1 MRRTNDE
8 LVAGWGNLVNRTAT
22 LVAKNF
28 GEIPAPG
35 PLEPAD
41 TAVLAL
47 VDEAFATVGDLISR
61 HRQKQAIGEAMRAV
75 AEVNRYVSDR
85 APWQLKGDDQR
96 ERLGT
101 VLHVMTQCVA
111 DCNLILSPF
120 LPHSANAVDVV
131 LGGAGDV
138 APMPKI
144 EQVEDLDGGPGYPV
158 ITGDYTVIRS
168 WGRHPLEIGTPV
180 ARPTPVF
187 TKLDPVV
194 VEEELARLAD

>member
-1 MRRTNDE
+1 MRT
-8 LVAGWGNLVNRTAT
+8 
-22 LVAKNF
+22 
-28 GEIPAPG
+28 
-35 PLEPAD
+35 
-41 TAVLAL
+41 
-47 VDEAFATVGDLISR
+47 
-61 HRQKQAIGEAMRAV
+61 V

-101 VLHVMTQCVA
+101 VLHVMTQCVT

-138 APMPKI
+138 APMPRI

-158 ITGDYTVIRS
+158 ITGDYTVSRP

-187 TKLDPVV
+187 TKLDPAV